1 MSIINQIRVTNFRSI
16 KDAQI
21 SPLSGYESIVGLN
34 SAGKS
39 NLLRALKLFF
49 TGSVDE
55 TGSGLDVDRDY
66 SDYGP
71 QKPRRIKVGVSF
83 PINSGIKF
91 PRQADFLERQ
101 GLVDNLAICQTWY
114 RDSQT
119 RGITREFSYGQDL
132 DNLAPATDPAD
143 ISSLESFI
151 RSIEFRYV
159 PNHAQPSELIRQY
172 VQPLRSALV
181 TRLRNTKE
189 YRSSDVGELLLAMSR
204 LADTLFEDVA
214 TAVSKGISGRTLKSA
229 LPTDFADLAFD
240 LAIRSI
246 DPDGHA
252 RSPELEGS
260 GTQQFMFLHL
270 LNLADRTAR
279 GAGFGWLQGHIWA
292 IEEPESFLHAG
303 LRQRYATDL
312 FAYSDD
318 PRRQI
323 FLTTHQDEFVR
334 VGDSAIVARTS
345 ASGTIFNRL
354 TPKLAIEQS
363 NKEAVTAYRHPLLQY
378 SDQPLVLVEGK
389 FDAQYI
395 RQGLD
400 AAGIKPRWRLAD
412 PDDLTGDAT
421 GGDAF
426 KQYLRYNSAAIKSR
440 PDSAPI
446 LVVRD
451 WETNDANSYR
461 TYLKGHRYSTVVTMP
476 SDLCT
481 SELGTG
487 WSGIERYLP
496 LDFVE
501 SMVPEEDLLR
511 RSNGVIEPEKSSL
524 NSHKQAMARAFDI
537 AEHPGANLIS
547 LAKWIDERVS
557 EMLAEVPTEAFF

>member
-1 MSIINQIRVTNFRSI
+1 
-16 KDAQI
+16 
-21 SPLSGYESIVGLN
+21 
-34 SAGKS
+34 
-39 NLLRALKLFF
+39 
-49 TGSVDE
+49 
-55 TGSGLDVDRDY
+55 
-66 SDYGP
+66 
-71 QKPRRIKVGVSF
+71 
-83 PINSGIKF
+83 
-91 PRQADFLERQ
+91 
-101 GLVDNLAICQTWY
+101 
-114 RDSQT
+114 
-119 RGITREFSYGQDL
+119 
-132 DNLAPATDPAD
+132 
-143 ISSLESFI
+143 
-151 RSIEFRYV
+151 
-159 PNHAQPSELIRQY
+159 
-172 VQPLRSALV
+172 
-181 TRLRNTKE
+181 
-189 YRSSDVGELLLAMSR
+189 MSR